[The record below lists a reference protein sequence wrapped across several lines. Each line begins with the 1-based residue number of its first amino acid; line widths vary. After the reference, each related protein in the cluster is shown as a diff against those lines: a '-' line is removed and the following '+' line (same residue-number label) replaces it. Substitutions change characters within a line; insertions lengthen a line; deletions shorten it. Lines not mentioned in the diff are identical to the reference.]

1 MCVTGLDGSSN
12 LFVSSDVWSWRGILV
27 KLVMH
32 QISVDEIENPC
43 YWINR
48 CRFDMVIPSI
58 LSTQY
63 WASLIFFTI
72 YCYWQNW
79 SLLCP
84 KRTMAIFYKKSRP
97 RLQFVAERYAF
108 VVVLTSVNVE
118 MRQRPFLK
126 TFLQR
131 KSFFAPN
138 VIWYYFGQILKS
150 EVIFYFRMRALSFLH
165 AQLTVWCFF
174 LEIDCIN
181 LKNLKAEQAAT
192 IHSSISVLVSFCY
205 LPTGPLGT
213 VRWGS

>member
-1 MCVTGLDGSSN
+1 MATKIYIKFRKTGPPTLPYLGNILKNTLFFCLPKTYVLLTSQNLFSSLSNCIVYDSLINICKTNMLWLFFLNGLYIGRNKEGTVRFRGGKMCVTGLDGSSN
-12 LFVSSDVWSWRGILV
+12 LFVSSDVLSWRGILV

-84 KRTMAIFYKKSRP
+84 KRTMAIFYKN
-97 RLQFVAERYAF
+97 Q
-108 VVVLTSVNVE
+108 
-118 MRQRPFLK
+118 
-126 TFLQR
+126 
-131 KSFFAPN
+131 
-138 VIWYYFGQILKS
+138 GQG
-150 EVIFYFRMRALSFLH
+150 F
-165 AQLTVWCFF
+165 
-174 LEIDCIN
+174 N
-181 LKNLKAEQAAT
+181 L
-192 IHSSISVLVSFCY
+192 
-205 LPTGPLGT
+205 
-213 VRWGS
+213 